1 MKKPRIAKDEFAHRI
16 ARIQDAL
23 TREKLDAL
31 MVYGDEYRKENLRYV
46 CNFWPIFERGACFIP
61 RRGEPIY
68 AGAPEGERYARES
81 CVWSDIRNIK
91 EFACVSVPEAID
103 FPLAKFSSFRDILRE
118 VLRSGK
124 RLGLVGQWDM
134 PAPFMAR
141 LKDAVSGLE
150 VVDAAKILNDLR
162 LIKSPAEIACLKEA
176 GRITCLGYK
185 KLIEAAIPGNTERM
199 AAGAGEG
206 ACRAAGAE
214 AINFMVFG
222 SGKRANTII
231 GRTADKVIRDGEMVM
246 ASMAVQY
253 EGYVTTAEFPF
264 VAGKASGRQRRLLET
279 LFDAA
284 DLQLGYIKEGVVA
297 GEMVK
302 AVRDVF
308 RRRGLSKYDI
318 YPPMHGTGLAE
329 AESPYP
335 DEKAAYAFRAGMC
348 VNSDI
353 SLFGAPAGSNRI
365 EEGFVITRGAPESL
379 TPYIRKLCGDR
390 KVSTDEILK

>member
-1 MKKPRIAKDEFAHRI
+1 MSRIKIEKSEFIKRI
-16 ARIQDAL
+16 ERIQEAM
-23 TREKLDAL
+23 EKEGLDAL

-61 RRGEPIY
+61 RRGKPIY
-68 AGAPEGERYARES
+68 AGAPEGERYAREM
-81 CVWSDIRNIK
+81 CVWDDIRNIR

-103 FPLAKFSSFRDILRE
+103 FPLAKFSSFKAILGE
-118 VLRSGK
+118 VLRGGK
-124 RLGLVGQWDM
+124 RLGLAGQWDM
-134 PAPFMAR
+134 PAPFLAR
-141 LKDAVSGLE
+141 LKDAAPGLKII
-150 VVDAAKILNDLR
+150 DSAKILSDLR
-162 LIKSPAEIACLKEA
+162 LIKSPAEIACMKEA

-185 KLIEAAIPGNTERM
+185 KLIAAAIPGNTERM

-264 VAGKASGRQRRLLET
+264 VAGKASARQRKLLET
-279 LFDAA
+279 MFDAA
-284 DLQLGYIKEGVVA
+284 DLQLKYIRDGIVA
-297 GEMVK
+297 GDMVK

-308 RRRGLSKYDI
+308 RQRKLSKYDI
-318 YPPMHGTGLAE
+318 YPPMHGAGLAE

-335 DEKAAYAFRAGMC
+335 SEKATYTFRAGMC
-348 VNSDI
+348 VNTDI
-353 SLFGAPAGSNRI
+353 SLFGSPAGSNRI
-365 EEGFVITRGAPESL
+365 EEGFVITKGAPDSL
-379 TPYIRKLCGDR
+379 TPYIRTLCEQR
-390 KVSTDEILK
+390 KVSTDEIV